1 MVKIKQL
8 ERAGVEYPIQDY
20 NLFELEQAINAGK
33 VVAIADDGSLTAI
46 ALDLNKYPVE
56 VEGNGVNTLAE
67 AFAIGGEVKLL
78 EDIVI
83 TEQINCATAVV
94 LNLNGHNII
103 ADFELA
109 SGALN
114 VAHGGDLTIKGV
126 GHVHAPKCY
135 GAITMT
141 NKGDTDDSK
150 VARLVVEDGCLKGQ
164 YYAICGNGNPSR
176 GNTSITINGGKLTT
190 YDITGTGIF
199 NPQENSEVIINGGKI
214 IAATGIEMR
223 SGDLEVNG
231 GEIIGTGIP
240 AASTSNDNGT
250 TSNGCGIAVAQHT
263 TNNPINVIIN
273 DGLVRGY
280 SALYQSNPQNT
291 DHTIVQMAVNGGV
304 FNTINNG
311 TVSVY
316 SENKTGF
323 IVDGVFS
330 PAADTIYMA

>member
-1 MVKIKQL
+1 MVKLYNAEIGNEIFPIK
-8 ERAGVEYPIQDY
+8 DY
-20 NLFELEQAINAGK
+20 NLYELEQAVNAGK
-33 VVAIADDGSLTAI
+33 VIGIADDGSLVAI
-46 ALDLNKYPVE
+46 NLDKSPIE
-56 VEGNGVNTLAE
+56 VEGNGIATLAE
-67 AFAIGGEVKLL
+67 AFELGGEVKLL

-83 TEQINCATAVV
+83 TEQVNCAKAVV

-114 VAHGGDLTIKGV
+114 VAHGGDLTVKGV
-126 GHVHAPKCY
+126 GHIHAPKCY
-135 GAITMT
+135 GAISMT
-141 NKGDTDDSK
+141 QKGDTNDSQ

-164 YYAICGNGNPSR
+164 HYAICGNGNPGR
-176 GNTSITINGGKLTT
+176 GNTSITINGGELGTFEE
-190 YDITGTGIF
+190 TGTAIF

-214 IAATGIEMR
+214 ISDTGIEMR

-231 GEIIGTGIP
+231 GEIVGIGIP
-240 AASTSNDNGT
+240 ATSTPNGNGT
-250 TSNGCGIAVAQHT
+250 TSAGCGIAVAQHT
-263 TNNPINVIIN
+263 TNHPINVVVNKGFI
-273 DGLVRGY
+273 RGY

-291 DHTIVQMAVNGGV
+291 DHTIVNMTVNGGV

-323 IVDGVFS
+323 INGGVFA
-330 PAADTIYMA
+330 PAADEAYMA